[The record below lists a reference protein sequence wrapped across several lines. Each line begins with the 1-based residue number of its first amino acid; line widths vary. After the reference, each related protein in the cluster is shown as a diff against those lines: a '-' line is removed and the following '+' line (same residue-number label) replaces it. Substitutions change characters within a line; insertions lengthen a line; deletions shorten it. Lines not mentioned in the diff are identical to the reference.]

1 MTGLALRL
9 LLLVLCMVGISNA
22 SSAEPAGDMYKK
34 VYLLRGLT
42 NVLSPGIDQLGDAL
56 RRRNI
61 KATVSNH
68 VFWEQ
73 VADEAIADCRSG
85 RVDVVVLAGHSFG
98 ASAALDIAEQMQ
110 QAGLRVALIATFDP
124 VLKTAVPANVHL
136 LRNFYVSGGLGRAVQ
151 R

>member
-1 MTGLALRL
+1 MDRRSAIRRFSAAFQGQKTPRPWGLRCSEALVMTGLALRL

-22 SSAEPAGDMYKK
+22 SSAEPAGDMHKK

-85 RVDVVVLAGHSFG
+85 RVNVVVLAGHSFG

-110 QAGLRVALIATFDP
+110 QAGLR
-124 VLKTAVPANVHL
+124 
-136 LRNFYVSGGLGRAVQ
+136 
-151 R
+151 